1 LKFVSHSSNLNYSIY
16 SIQVP
21 HAFQEVLGAEKIPTL
36 CYSIPA
42 FASFIDMWEK
52 PMQDHPEWKKYIQP
66 GLDKLEDYKNTV
78 DDTPAYVVAMGITS
92 YFLLY

>member
-1 LKFVSHSSNLNYSIY
+1 MKSVSPSSNLIYSIY
-16 SIQVP
+16 YIQVP

-42 FASFIDMWEK
+42 FASFIDMWEMLVQK
-52 PMQDHPEWKKYIQP
+52 HPEWQKYIQP
-66 GLDKLEDYKNTV
+66 GLDKLEDYKNAV
-78 DDTPAYVVAMGITS
+78 EDTPAYVVAMGITS